1 MLEYQRACPQEN
13 HPDVAGLHLRLPPL
27 FLFCFPTFL
36 SFFITLTSSIL
47 SPSFYVSVFLLS
59 SSPLIS
65 LWLSSSFF
73 CLSVLLQNHSSH
85 LLPHLLFHLC
95 FLLAL
100 FLLFCPFSLKGP
112 QCCEIWFPNSQNCKV
127 SWDPRSKS
135 EERATEKGERE
146 RERGIESAALQTLE
160 TTVASPPKHQAQ
172 RSGPREI
179 GWPSFHFSRSDIKH
193 KQKGPRH
200 WNKALMSRRLFSLE
214 GTGSA
219 RANPWRYE
227 IPVRMCL
234 EWLVVR
240 PLASIKPTAELLLV
254 MPDILTA
261 LRGAGAEADTRV
273 FEVKHTVKIS
283 HPRLHKHTHTH
294 I

>member
-1 MLEYQRACPQEN
+1 MRSDFPVVKTARPPGTGDPTAKRVQQRK
-13 HPDVAGLHLRLPPL
+13 R
-27 FLFCFPTFL
+27 
-36 SFFITLTSSIL
+36 
-47 SPSFYVSVFLLS
+47 
-59 SSPLIS
+59 
-65 LWLSSSFF
+65 
-73 CLSVLLQNHSSH
+73 
-85 LLPHLLFHLC
+85 
-95 FLLAL
+95 
-100 FLLFCPFSLKGP
+100 K
-112 QCCEIWFPNSQNCKV
+112 
-127 SWDPRSKS
+127 
-135 EERATEKGERE
+135 
-146 RERGIESAALQTLE
+146 RGMGSAALQTHK

-172 RSGPREI
+172 RSWAGEI

-193 KQKGPRH
+193 KQKGPRR

-214 GTGSA
+214 ARRSA

-261 LRGAGAEADTRV
+261 LRGAGAGANTWV

-283 HPRLHKHTHTH
+283 HPHTHTHKHTHSYCAVSSDSASNSK
-294 I
+294 